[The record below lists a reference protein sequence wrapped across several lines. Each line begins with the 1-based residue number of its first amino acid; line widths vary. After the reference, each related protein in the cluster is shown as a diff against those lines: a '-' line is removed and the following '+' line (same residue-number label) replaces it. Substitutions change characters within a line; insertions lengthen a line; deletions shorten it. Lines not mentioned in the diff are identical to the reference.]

1 VGIVLFLL
9 LIPVATWLLAIS
21 DVDIADG
28 RMHVF
33 LTILLVSS
41 LVGSDAQNA
50 LIICITGIVE
60 FEASLYLLE
69 KAHASS

>member
-1 VGIVLFLL
+1 LL

-21 DVDIADG
+21 DVEIADG

-41 LVGSDAQNA
+41 LVCSDAQNA

-60 FEASLYLLE
+60 CEASLYLLE